1 MSDIKFSCPQCQ
13 QHIQAEEGYA
23 GMEIACPVCN
33 ARMLVPGT
41 RLVPAP
47 VPVPVQVSS
56 AEAAAPPPPVS
67 RVSISRAPAAPA
79 QAATGT
85 RFQPGAAATARTQPA
100 RPAKTGVA
108 GAFSNPYVYIAGAV
122 LILSVLGFLGR
133 SSPRMMLVF
142 LCATLLYLLTA
153 QIIVIVAA
161 FRESASDGILTMI
174 CGIYSVYFVMRKSD
188 SVVLKALY
196 ASAIV
201 LGLAMKF
208 IVMAGDAP

>member
-1 MSDIKFSCPQCQ
+1 
-13 QHIQAEEGYA
+13 
-23 GMEIACPVCN
+23 
-33 ARMLVPGT
+33 
-41 RLVPAP
+41 
-47 VPVPVQVSS
+47 
-56 AEAAAPPPPVS
+56 
-67 RVSISRAPAAPA
+67 
-79 QAATGT
+79 
-85 RFQPGAAATARTQPA
+85 
-100 RPAKTGVA
+100 
-108 GAFSNPYVYIAGAV
+108 
-122 LILSVLGFLGR
+122 
-133 SSPRMMLVF
+133 MMLVF